1 MSSSVADRLQRKAKR
16 PAGTK
21 QVRLK
26 LVYID
31 FWSVVKLSFL
41 ISVALG
47 IVTVVATFFVWLI
60 LNQTGIFNDLD
71 SLLQDI
77 LGDANFSIQDT
88 FSLSQIM
95 LFSIVVA
102 ILNVV
107 VGTVLGAI
115 VAVLYN
121 LSVKV
126 TGGLLVGFTNN

>member
-1 MSSSVADRLQRKAKR
+1 MSSVAERLQKKAKR
-16 PAGTK
+16 PSGTK

-41 ISVALG
+41 IAVALG
-47 IVTVVATFFVWLI
+47 IVTVVATFLIWLI

-71 SLLQDI
+71 QVLRDI
-77 LGDANFSIQDT
+77 LGDQNFTIQDS
-88 FSLSQIM
+88 FNVGQVM

-102 ILNVV
+102 VLNVV
-107 VGTVLGAI
+107 VGTVLGAV

-121 LSVKV
+121 LSVRV
-126 TGGLLVGFTNN
+126 TGGLLVGFTNY

>member
-1 MSSSVADRLQRKAKR
+1 MSSVADRLQKKAPR
-16 PAGTK
+16 PASTK

-26 LVYID
+26 LVYVD
-31 FWSVVKLSFL
+31 FWSVLKLSFL

-47 IVTVVATFFVWLI
+47 IVTVVVTFLVWVI

-71 SLLQDI
+71 SLLGDI
-77 LGDANFSIQDT
+77 LGDSGFTIQDS
-88 FSLSQIM
+88 FSVAQVM
-95 LFSIVVA
+95 LFAVVVA
-102 ILNVV
+102 VLNVV

-121 LSVKV
+121 LSVRI

>member
-1 MSSSVADRLQRKAKR
+1 MSSVADRLQKKAPR
-16 PAGTK
+16 PASTK

-26 LVYID
+26 LVYVD
-31 FWSVVKLSFL
+31 FWSVLKLSFL

-47 IVTVVATFFVWLI
+47 IVTVVVTVLVWVI

-71 SLLQDI
+71 SLLGDI
-77 LGDANFSIQDT
+77 LGDSGFTIQDS
-88 FSLSQIM
+88 FSVAQVM
-95 LFSIVVA
+95 LFAVVVA
-102 ILNVV
+102 VLNVV

-121 LSVKV
+121 LSVRI

>member
-1 MSSSVADRLQRKAKR
+1 MSSVADRLQKKAPR
-16 PAGTK
+16 PSSTK

-26 LVYID
+26 LVYVD
-31 FWSVVKLSFL
+31 FWSVLKLSFL

-47 IVTVVATFFVWLI
+47 IVTVVVTFLVWVI

-77 LGDANFSIQDT
+77 LGDSDFTIQQSFSVAQV
-88 FSLSQIM
+88 M
-95 LFSIVVA
+95 LFAIVVA
-102 ILNVV
+102 VLNVV
-107 VGTVLGAI
+107 VGTVIGAI

-121 LSVKV
+121 LSVRI

>member
-1 MSSSVADRLQRKAKR
+1 MSSVADRLQSKAKK
-16 PAGTK
+16 PSGTK

-41 ISVALG
+41 IAVALG
-47 IVTVVATFFVWLI
+47 IITIVATFLIWLI

-71 SLLQDI
+71 TLLRDI
-77 LGDANFSIQDT
+77 LGDQNFSLQDT
-88 FSLSQIM
+88 FSIAQIM

-102 ILNVV
+102 VLNVV
-107 VGTVLGAI
+107 VGTVIGAI

-121 LSVKV
+121 LSVRV

>member
-1 MSSSVADRLQRKAKR
+1 MSSVAERLQKKAPR
-16 PAGTK
+16 PANAK

-26 LVYID
+26 LVYVD
-31 FWSVVKLSFL
+31 FWSVLKLSFL

-47 IVTVVATFFVWLI
+47 IVTVVVTFLVWVI

-77 LGDANFSIQDT
+77 LGDTDFTIQQSFSIAQV
-88 FSLSQIM
+88 M
-95 LFSIVVA
+95 LFAVVVA
-102 ILNVV
+102 VLNVV
-107 VGTVLGAI
+107 VGTVIGAI

-121 LSVKV
+121 LSVRI